1 MILVLDT
8 KEDARRIQAEIIR
21 AKTPQE
27 RALMGVDMI
36 DTTYEMIKR
45 SFSIDNPG
53 INEAE
58 LTALVFQ
65 RYYKRDFSPAVLQE
79 IMKKIRE
86 YKRL

>member
-1 MILVLDT
+1 MILDT
-8 KEDARRIQAEIIR
+8 KEDARRVQAEIIR

-27 RALMGVDMI
+27 RAMMGVDMI

-45 SFSIDNPG
+45 NFSNNNPD

-65 RYYKRDFSPAVLQE
+65 RYYKRDFPPAILLE
-79 IMKKIRE
+79 IMEKIRE